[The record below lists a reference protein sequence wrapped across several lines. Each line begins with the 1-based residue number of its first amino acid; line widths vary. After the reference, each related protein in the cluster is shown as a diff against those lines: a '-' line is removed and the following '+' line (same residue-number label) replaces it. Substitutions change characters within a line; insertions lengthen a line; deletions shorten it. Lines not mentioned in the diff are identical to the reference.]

1 MTVALVIGFGSIGKR
16 HARNIRKLCPSCRL
30 IVVRR
35 HVTEHDDEIRSL
47 GAELVGS
54 LDEALR
60 AGVDLAVVANPSALH
75 AETVVRLLTE
85 DVPCYV
91 EKPTVTTRADVA
103 RVRQHLS
110 KSSSPPVTFA
120 GFNLRFLPSLQAVRE
135 ILRAG
140 RIGTVVR
147 ADLQVGRWLPAWRPG
162 TDYRKGYSARAA
174 LGGGVVF
181 DLVHELDA
189 VRWLLGGEF
198 EVRGAIA
205 GRFSCLEIDSNDTAC
220 AVLARRRGP
229 PAVTVGMDYVDR
241 RGMRRYTFVG
251 EEGTLVWDLQERTV
265 WIVDE
270 TGVEQVA
277 VPEQGFDMSETYVR
291 AMAEFL
297 GCVQRSE
304 PTSQDIEEGLHST
317 ELALAVMEAA
327 AA

>member
-30 IVVRR
+30 MVVRR
-35 HVTEHDDEIRSL
+35 YVTQHDDEIRSL

-75 AETVVRLLTE
+75 GETVLRLLM
-85 DVPCYV
+85 DGVPCYV
-91 EKPTVTTRADVA
+91 EKPTVTTRADAA
-103 RVRQHLS
+103 RVRGHLS
-110 KSSSPPVTFA
+110 RSGSAPVTFA
-120 GFNLRFLPSLQAVRE
+120 GFNLRFLPSLRAVRE
-135 ILRAG
+135 ILRSG

-147 ADLQVGRWLPAWRPG
+147 ADFQVGQWLPAWRPG
-162 TDYRKGYSARAA
+162 TDYRKRYSAHAA

-205 GRFSCLEIDSNDTAC
+205 GRFSCLEIDSSDTAC
-220 AVLARRRGP
+220 AVLARRGGP
-229 PAVTVGMDYVDR
+229 PAVTVGMDYIDR

-251 EEGTLVWDLQERTV
+251 EEGTLVWDLKEQALRIIHEN
-265 WIVDE
+265 
-270 TGVEQVA
+270 GVEQVA
-277 VPEQGFDMSETYVR
+277 VSEQGFDMDETYVR
-291 AMAEFL
+291 AMAEFIA
-297 GCVQRSE
+297 CVQRGE
-304 PTSQDIEEGLHST
+304 PTSQDIEEGLNST